1 MSSTCE
7 GLNTSDCRRSSE
19 IIICF
24 RVLSIICF
32 RVLHSPST
40 LPFSRDPLFRALAR
54 ASTRASWILV
64 RVPPRVSFRAS
75 PSRIINDELLA
86 GTESPRVLPSLPPS
100 LSLHPSLYEGHE
112 RVGYLFDQLLLR
124 GFRSEHPHRGELTTS
139 FEREPSLRGLSLPSL
154 PRSPSTLPFTRDT
167 SELDTCSSNYLTGFR
182 SEHPHRG

>member
-7 GLNTSDCRRSSE
+7 GLNTRDCRRSSE
-19 IIICF
+19 MLICF
-24 RVLSIICF
+24 RILSIICF

-112 RVGYLFDQLLLR
+112 RVGYLFDQLLR

-154 PRSPSTLPFTRDT
+154 PHSPSTLPFTRDT
-167 SELDTCSSNYLTGFR
+167 SELDSEPRHFVQASSGNR
-182 SEHPHRG
+182 VVN